1 MKKGQVRTM
10 KISKNFQALTRSKKS
25 QVRIMETIAILLIFF
40 VLVVMGFVFFMRT
53 VSVTQE
59 GKVTKDQ
66 ELQSIRVSQSAS
78 FLPELQ
84 CSSKNII
91 DENCFDKYKLDAFT
105 NDNFYYPFFYFSS
118 LSVSEIYPGNQSWVL
133 YNNSLNG
140 TSYKT
145 TIPILLRN
153 VTARTD
159 SFGLLVVEYF
169 PLG

>member
-1 MKKGQVRTM
+1 M
-10 KISKNFQALTRSKKS
+10 KIFDFQAGIRSKKS
-25 QVRIMETIAILLIFF
+25 QIHMMETIAILLIFF
-40 VLVVMGFVFFMRT
+40 VLVIMGFIFFMRT
-53 VSVTQE
+53 VSVSQE

-66 ELQSIRVSQSAS
+66 ELQSIRVSQAVS

-91 DENCFDKYKLDAFT
+91 DENCFDKYKLDAFID
-105 NDNFYYPFFYFSS
+105 DNFYYPFFYFSNITIN
-118 LSVSEIYPGNQSWVL
+118 EIYPNTGNTWTL
-133 YNNSLNG
+133 YANPLNG

-153 VTARTD
+153 VTERTD
-159 SFGLLVVEYF
+159 SFGLLIVEYY